1 MILASRHSNGSRF
14 IPSVIL
20 PIDYLNNKSSKHG
33 NREKD
38 KGSNYQ
44 KGGREGLGAEM
55 SPALVLHLT
64 TELSR

>member
-14 IPSVIL
+14 VPAVIL
-20 PIDYLNNKSSKHG
+20 PIDCPNNKSLKHG

-44 KGGREGLGAEM
+44 KGGRGLRAEM
-55 SPALVLHLT
+55 SPTLVLHLT
-64 TELSR
+64 IELSR